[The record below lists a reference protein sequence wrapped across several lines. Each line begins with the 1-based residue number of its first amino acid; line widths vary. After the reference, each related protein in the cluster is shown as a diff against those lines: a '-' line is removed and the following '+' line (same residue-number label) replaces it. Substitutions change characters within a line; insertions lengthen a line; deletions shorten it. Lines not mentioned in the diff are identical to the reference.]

1 MFWMFLR
8 PRNTLEARSA
18 EALFAHRTE
27 QTICRERKK
36 KKCDCRALVDLG
48 ALAGFEATIQPRAS
62 LVCSVDVHWLPSRDP
77 AMILLVASIELCLHC
92 LILLFFALLPILE
105 GSRLFSSSQR
115 RHPRATAG
123 ILKCLDLH
131 AFQLPSPLSA
141 ELGSQRVQG
150 DPRSKLKRDPAP
162 KRPFFFFSFLAPP
175 KMPQ

>member
-1 MFWMFLR
+1 MTSPGAFHHCNFQVS
-8 PRNTLEARSA
+8 P
-18 EALFAHRTE
+18 LFSRHVLDVLAATE
-27 QTICRERKK
+27 HVGGPLCRGAFCSPHGTDDMQRKKEK

-77 AMILLVASIELCLHC
+77 AMILLVASIEPCLHR
-92 LILLFFALLPILE
+92 LILLFSALLPILE

-131 AFQLPSPLSA
+131 AFQLPSPSMPSWVLN
-141 ELGSQRVQG
+141 ECKETLG
-150 DPRSKLKRDPAP
+150 RS
-162 KRPFFFFSFLAPP
+162 
-175 KMPQ
+175 